1 MERPM
6 RALLRYLN
14 RGHRL
19 RAEQAEHEKTKAAY
33 RFYKDLYWRE
43 REAHRELMAQT
54 IMEGA

>member
-1 MERPM
+1 M

-14 RGHRL
+14 RGSRL

-54 IMEGA
+54 IMEGV